1 MLTRGIY
8 LLDTDTCIALL
19 KKKPSVIQHL
29 RDVGVHNCKISDV
42 TIAELYFG
50 AVKSGSEKHFNEV
63 NQIPSLFES
72 YSILYLLKYAEIR
85 WELEKVY
92 RTYDLKTVFGKASV
106 GDSLLDSVGQCN
118 NIIINMTTEYNTR
131 RLAYAIKRYF
141 EVNEKAWEVLI
152 FKGRK
157 RIPIKRTLVVKPEFF
172 AFFKKAYER

>member
-50 AVKSGSEKHFNEV
+50 TVKSGSEKHFNEV
-63 NQIPSLFES
+63 NQISSLFES

-85 WELEKVY
+85 WELEKKGLKIGDMDMFIAA
-92 RTYDLKTVFGKASV
+92 TALEEDL
-106 GDSLLDSVGQCN
+106 
-118 NIIINMTTEYNTR
+118 IIVTGNTDH
-131 RLAYAIKRYF
+131 F
-141 EVNEKAWEVLI
+141 S
-152 FKGRK
+152 
-157 RIPIKRTLVVKPEFF
+157 RIEGLKIENWM
-172 AFFKKAYER
+172 ER

>member
-63 NQIPSLFES
+63 NRISSLFES

-85 WELEKVY
+85 WELEKKGLKIGDMDMFIAA
-92 RTYDLKTVFGKASV
+92 TALEEDL
-106 GDSLLDSVGQCN
+106 
-118 NIIINMTTEYNTR
+118 IIVTGNTDH
-131 RLAYAIKRYF
+131 F
-141 EVNEKAWEVLI
+141 S
-152 FKGRK
+152 
-157 RIPIKRTLVVKPEFF
+157 RIEGLKIENWM
-172 AFFKKAYER
+172 ER